1 MSAVQILYMDQG
13 LKMDNGMATGFAG
26 MIMFMTVIGF
36 LLAVLWF
43 FLPFAVFGTKPKIDA
58 AIAEARR
65 ANEQLQAIAQE
76 QAATRQAIEELNATL
91 LRGLRSQVASPAVP
105 PPPVPRA

>member
-1 MSAVQILYMDQG
+1 MGIVQILHMDQG
-13 LKMDNGMATGFAG
+13 MEMNELAG
-26 MIMFMTVIGF
+26 VTMVLT
-36 LLAVLWF
+36 LLALLLGALWF

-65 ANEQLQAIAQE
+65 ANTQLEAIAAE
-76 QAATRQAIEELNATL
+76 QAATRKAIEELSATL
-91 LRGLRSQVASPAVP
+91 RQGLSSSRSVPPVP